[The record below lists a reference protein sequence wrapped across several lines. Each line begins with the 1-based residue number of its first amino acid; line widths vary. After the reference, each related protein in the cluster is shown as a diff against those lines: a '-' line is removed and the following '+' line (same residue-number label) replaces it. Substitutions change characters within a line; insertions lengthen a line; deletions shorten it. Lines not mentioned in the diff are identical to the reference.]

1 MKKFLSVVLA
11 VVMLSALC
19 ATLAVSAD
27 ANAFMG
33 TQFNPEGTPDP
44 AKGVIYTTSNTTN
57 GWWGQASF
65 KPVDGGKGWEVV
77 ATANPEGTNG
87 VEALAIPEGGF
98 VWSIYPWSNIDSV
111 RACFDFMV
119 ALEPGA
125 QYAIDGLD
133 LANKTCAEDA
143 TIAPYVPSADEEE
156 PAEPTAE
163 WKDLWL
169 THYNDNTAEGSGVA
183 FTDAYTGANWWLHV
197 AFAPVEGSKAAYE
210 IVAISDGTDVGD
222 GVAQAIPEGGFVY
235 CLNYGNDYPALGYAD
250 SIDYATDGARAMIED
265 VMTNW
270 TIGDKFVFEGLNLTN
285 KTVPT
290 STPDVEWYKD
300 GEYVCTGKYKV
311 YEPAIDDVV
320 TDDESTDSE
329 ESTTPEAGDASS
341 MIVFA
346 IIALVAIAGSAV
358 VVKTRR

>member
-1 MKKFLSVVLA
+1 MKKTLAFVLA
-11 VVMLSALC
+11 AVMLVTVC
-19 ATLAVSAD
+19 AAFSVSAD
-27 ANAFMG
+27 AESFVVNAW
-33 TQFNPEGTPDP
+33 NPAASELSGQEG
-44 AKGVIYTTSNTTN
+44 AIYTTVNTNN
-57 GWWGQASF
+57 GWWHTAAFAPNG
-65 KPVDGGKGWEVV
+65 DNWEVV
-77 ATANPEGTNG
+77 ATSTPDGT
-87 VEALAIPEGGF
+87 VLDIPEGGF
-98 VWSIYPWSNIDSV
+98 VWALHDTGSLNWAFIDSLQV
-111 RACFDFMV
+111 GDV
-119 ALEPGA
+119 
-125 QYAIDGLD
+125 YVITGLD
-133 LANKTCAEDA
+133 LANQTCAADA
-143 TIAPYVPSADEEE
+143 TIALYDGSSEPSEDESDE

-169 THYNDNTAEGSGVA
+169 THYNDAFVEGSGVV
-183 FTDAYTGANWWLHV
+183 FTEAYTGANWWYHV
-197 AFAPVEGSKAAYE
+197 VFAPVEGSKAAYE
-210 IVAISDGTDVGD
+210 IIAISNGTPDGS

-235 CLNYGNDYPALGYAD
+235 CLNYGNDYPALGLGD
-250 SIDYATDGARAMIED
+250 TDYATDGARNMLED
-265 VMTNW
+265 ALNNW
-270 TIGDKFVFEGLNLTN
+270 AIGDKFVFEGLDLAN

>member
-1 MKKFLSVVLA
+1 MKKTLALVLA
-11 VVMLSALC
+11 AVMLVTVC
-19 ATLAVSAD
+19 AAFSVSAD
-27 ANAFMG
+27 AESFVANAW
-33 TQFNPEGTPDP
+33 NPAASELSGQEG
-44 AKGVIYTTSNTTN
+44 AIYTTVNTNN
-57 GWWGQASF
+57 GWWHTAAFAPNG
-65 KPVDGGKGWEVV
+65 DNWEVV
-77 ATANPEGTNG
+77 ATSTPDGTI
-87 VEALAIPEGGF
+87 LDIPEGGF
-98 VWSIYPWSNIDSV
+98 VWALHDTGSLNWAFIDSLQV
-111 RACFDFMV
+111 GDV
-119 ALEPGA
+119 
-125 QYAIDGLD
+125 YVITGLD
-133 LANKTCAEDA
+133 LANQTCAADA
-143 TIAPYVPSADEEE
+143 TIALYDGSSEPSEDPSDE

-169 THYNDNTAEGSGVA
+169 THYNEAFVEGSGVV
-183 FTDAYTGANWWLHV
+183 FTEAYSGAGWWDHIP
-197 AFAPVEGSKAAYE
+197 FAPVEGSKAAYE
-210 IVAISDGTDVGD
+210 IIAISNGTPDGS

-235 CLNYGNDYPALGYAD
+235 CLNYGNDYPSLGMGGD
-250 SIDYATDGARAMIED
+250 DLATDGARNMLED
-265 VMTNW
+265 ALNNW
-270 TIGDKFVFEGLNLTN
+270 AIGDKFVFEGLDLAN

-358 VVKTRR
+358 VIKSRN